1 MVLKNNKPVFYSSTG
16 LINSAAVTA
25 AASAPVDKDST
36 QDGQETMTLLR
47 AGLPIAV
54 APVKT

>member
-16 LINSAAVTA
+16 LNAAAV
-25 AASAPVDKDST
+25 SSVERDST

-47 AGLPIAV
+47 AGLPITV
-54 APVKT
+54 APLKT